1 MRLAYTAYDQG
12 GREVADTIEATD
24 VADANEVLRRKGLY
38 VTKMNVTDGAAQVKR
53 RRRGGGRGRRLR
65 DLAMFTRQLYVLV
78 TSGCP
83 LVDALSTMERQV
95 KEGPWRDAI
104 ADIRDRVEEGRPLAE
119 AMERHG
125 QYFDP
130 IYRGLIAAGEAG
142 GALTITLDRLAA
154 LSQKQLRVRNSIIGA
169 TIYPALLMVVA
180 MGVLGLLLTFV
191 IPRFGELF
199 ATLDAP
205 LPPTT
210 KALMW
215 LSEFLRGYWWAV
227 LGVLVTIGLAVRH
240 WLGTPHGRRT
250 VDTIVLRLPQFGRI
264 VRSFITARIARLIG
278 ILLEAR
284 IPITEALRLSRD
296 AAGNVHYVEL
306 IRKAEEIVVAGEPI
320 STAFADERL
329 ISPSVYEAVRSGE
342 QSGKVGPLLL
352 NIADFM
358 DEDNEVVVRTLTSI
372 LEPVILIVMGIL
384 VAFVALSLFTPLF
397 DVTGMMEGGG

>member
-1 MRLAYTAYDQG
+1 MKLSYKAFDQG
-12 GREVADTIEATD
+12 GREVTDTVEAKD
-24 VADANEVLRRKGLY
+24 AAEANEILRRKGLY
-38 VTKMNVTDGAAQVKR
+38 VTSMAVESGAGGARR
-53 RRRGGGRGRRLR
+53 RRRGGSKGKRLR
-65 DLAMFTRQLYVLV
+65 NLAMFTRQLYVLV

-83 LVDALSTMERQV
+83 LVDALSSMERQV

-119 AMERHG
+119 SMERHG

-130 IYRGLIAAGEAG
+130 IYRGLIAAGESS
-142 GALTITLDRLAA
+142 GALTGTLDRLATLA
-154 LSQKQLRVRNSIIGA
+154 QKQLRVRNAVIGA
-169 TIYPALLMVVA
+169 TIYPILLLVVA
-180 MGVLGLLLTFV
+180 VAVLGLLLTFV
-191 IPRFGELF
+191 IPRFAELF
-199 ATLDAP
+199 ETLDAP

-215 LSEFLRGYWWAV
+215 ISEFLCAYWWVV
-227 LGVLVTIGLAVRH
+227 LGVMGGIGVGLRY

-250 VDTIVLRLPQFGRI
+250 IDTVVLRLPQFGRI
-264 VRSFITARIARLIG
+264 TRSFITARIARLIG

-296 AAGNVHYVEL
+296 AAGNVHYAEL

-329 ISPSVYEAVRSGE
+329 IAPSVYEAVRSGE
-342 QSGKVGPLLL
+342 KSGKVGPLLL

-372 LEPVILIVMGIL
+372 LEPVILIIMGFL
-384 VAFVALSLFTPLF
+384 VALVALSMFTPLF